1 MKTNHNQGF
10 TLVELAI
17 MLVIT
22 SFIAG
27 GILVGRDLITSAQ
40 IRATARQI
48 DMFNTSF
55 SAFLL
60 KYNCMPGDCGNA
72 EDLGFRPMVVT
83 VSDARPLPQYN
94 IRDYF
99 NVISDAV
106 ANPIEIGPGVPV
118 GQLGLA
124 AVINMYEE
132 TYLPGEGM
140 NYAPAPEQTVLIPVN
155 GDGGGTLNTEEEAL
169 GAHVTLAEADMI
181 PGFNIVTGTV
191 PIRLD
196 VTSPINGKRAFLLY
210 SYMVPKP
217 NSLFSV
223 AGSYITITATAIP
236 NNGATATFTGSQAF
250 WLDSKYD
257 DGHALTGLVRSTNKN
272 GLPENLIDG
281 MVYDANTTNAQTCIY
296 NGDYNLKLG
305 ESREPDKL
313 CTPVLKAATMI

>member
-1 MKTNHNQGF
+1 MKTNRNQGF

-55 SAFLL
+55 STFLV

-72 EDLGFRPMVVT
+72 EELGFRPMVVT
-83 VSDARPLPQYN
+83 VSDARPLPSY
-94 IRDYF
+94 RDYF
-99 NVISDAV
+99 SIVSNAH
-106 ANPIEIGPGVPV
+106 ANPIDLGPGVPV
-118 GQLGLA
+118 GTLGLA
-124 AVINMYEE
+124 NNVTMYEE
-132 TYLPGEGM
+132 TYMPGEGM
-140 NYAPAPEQTVLIPVN
+140 SYAPAPEQTVLIPVA
-155 GDGGGTLNTEEEAL
+155 GDNSGTISTIDEAL

-196 VTSPINGKRAFLLY
+196 VTSPINSKRAFLLY

-217 NSLFSV
+217 DSLFQV

-257 DGHALTGLVRSTNKN
+257 DGHALSGLVRSTNKN
-272 GLPENLIDG
+272 GLPENIKDG
-281 MVYDANTTNAQTCIY
+281 MAYDANTTNAQTCIY

-305 ESREPDKL
+305 EGREPDKL
-313 CTPVLKAATMI
+313 CTPVLKAATII